1 MFSYEIVHY
10 QKILISIFGESL
22 ASMDKILILGGK
34 LDTRL
39 SFFAVYSLV
48 IIVSILLRGTFDKIK
63 FEGIWSQLEGRKS
76 FQRQPWTK

>member
-1 MFSYEIVHY
+1 MLSYEIVHY
-10 QKILISIFGESL
+10 QKSLISIFGESL

-48 IIVSILLRGTFDKIK
+48 IIVSILLRETFDKIM
-63 FEGIWSQLEGRKS
+63 FEGIWSQLEGIKS
-76 FQRQPWTK
+76 FQREAWTK